1 MAVHAVGTVL
11 VELLHPLH
19 EVTGSDVDVGR
30 TTDMA
35 LGEFFGGSGIN
46 EVEVHALQHTPWG
59 MRSSTPGSLVLVKIL
74 VVTAHPDDVDFG
86 AGGTVRKWIL
96 EGHEVVYCLVTDGQA
111 GGSDNTITREEMAAI
126 RRREQTEAAAVL
138 GVTELHFLGFPDGA
152 VVADLNLRR
161 EISAVIRRIKPDRLL
176 TQSPERRYDR
186 IYASHPDHLATGEA
200 TMCAVY
206 PDARNEFAFPE
217 LLAERGLAPHTVA
230 ETWIM
235 GGPNPTH
242 FEDVSTTINAKID
255 ALMCHASQH
264 QDPAAM
270 RERVLQ
276 WAAIVAEAGGLPA
289 GSLAEPFLIVDT
301 K

>member
-1 MAVHAVGTVL
+1 MLA
-11 VELLHPLH
+11 
-19 EVTGSDVDVGR
+19 
-30 TTDMA
+30 
-35 LGEFFGGSGIN
+35 
-46 EVEVHALQHTPWG
+46 
-59 MRSSTPGSLVLVKIL
+59 STRGSLRPVKIL

-111 GGSDNTITREEMAAI
+111 GGSDNSITRDEMAAI

-152 VVADLNLRR
+152 VVADLHLRR
-161 EISAVIRRIKPDRLL
+161 EISAAIRRIKPDRVL

-217 LLAERGLAPHTVA
+217 LLTERGLAPHTVA

-235 GGPNPTH
+235 GGPNPQH
-242 FEDVSTTINAKID
+242 FEDVSTTIDAKID

-276 WAAIVAEAGGLPA
+276 WGATVAETGGLPT
-289 GSLAEPFLIVDT
+289 GTLAEPFLIVDT
-301 K
+301 R